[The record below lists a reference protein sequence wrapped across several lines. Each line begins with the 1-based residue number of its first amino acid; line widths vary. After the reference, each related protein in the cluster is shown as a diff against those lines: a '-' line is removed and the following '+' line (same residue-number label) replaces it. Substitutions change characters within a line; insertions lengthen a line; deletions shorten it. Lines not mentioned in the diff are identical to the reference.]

1 MLFRMRVILVGD
13 VYGSVGRRA
22 LARLLPELRQE
33 PCFVVVNGEN
43 AAGGRGLH
51 RKAAREIFAA
61 GADAITLGNHAFDH
75 REVYG
80 LLGGEMGPV
89 VRPLNLPPGTP
100 GQGFCTVEKHGERF
114 TVVNLLGRVF
124 MSPAENPFVAVDT
137 LLERGDLGAV
147 LLDFHAEATSEK
159 QAMGHFLAGRVAA
172 VVGTHTHVQT
182 ADARVLDGTG
192 YLTDLGMTGATD
204 SVIGAEVGPALSR
217 FVTGLPAR
225 QAQAGGPATLCA
237 AVLEVQGG
245 RCVHI
250 EGVTLREWAGAPQ

>member
-1 MLFRMRVILVGD
+1 MLCPMRVIVVGD

-22 LARLLPELRQE
+22 LARLLPGLMHE

-61 GADAITLGNHAFDH
+61 GADVITLGNHAFDH

-80 LLGGEMGPV
+80 LLEGAEGPV
-89 VRPLNLPPGTP
+89 VRPLNLPPGAP
-100 GQGFCTVEKHGERF
+100 GQGYCTVEKHGERF

-124 MSPAENPFVAVDT
+124 MGPAENPFVAVDT
-137 LLERGDLGAV
+137 LLERDDLGAV

-159 QAMGHFLAGRVAA
+159 QAMGYHLAGRATA
-172 VVGTHTHVQT
+172 VLGTHTHVQT
-182 ADARVLDGTG
+182 ADARVLNGTG
-192 YLTDLGMTGATD
+192 YLTDLGMTGAST

-225 QAQAGGPATLCA
+225 QAQAGGPGALCA

-245 RCVHI
+245 RCTGI
-250 EGVTLREWAGAPQ
+250 EAVTLREPDGPG